1 MRKAL
6 LSTLPLLV
14 ALVGCNGSSSPSTPA
29 TSTTGGTPAPS
40 GSGLAKLE
48 TKDTKPGKG
57 PAAATGDTVWV
68 TYVGKLMDG
77 TVFDSS
83 EKSGGGR
90 PMMVTIGSGQ
100 VIKGWEQ
107 GLVGAKASGSRELRI
122 PYALAYGEAGSS
134 PTIPPR
140 ADLVFDV
147 NVLALIKRG
156 EEATVEAKEIKVGT
170 GPEVKIGSQIT
181 IDYKISLVNGT
192 EVDSAEKQG
201 QKNKFVI
208 NVGKEPTPGTKAVL
222 KGIDWGVRGMKQG
235 GTRRLFIP
243 PSLGLQAGNETI
255 PPNSPLIAEI
265 TVLNVK

>member
-14 ALVGCNGSSSPSTPA
+14 AIVGCNGSSSPSTPA
-29 TSTTGGTPAPS
+29 TSSTGGTPAPS

-48 TKDTKPGKG
+48 IKDTKPGKG
-57 PAAATGDTVWV
+57 PAAADGDTVWV
-68 TYVGKLMDG
+68 NYVGKLMDG
-77 TVFDSS
+77 TEFDSS
-83 EKSGGGR
+83 AKSNR
-90 PMMVTIGSGQ
+90 PLMVTLGEGR

-107 GLVGAKASGSRELRI
+107 GLVGSKASGSRELRI

-140 ADLVFDV
+140 ADLVFNVD
-147 NVLALIKRG
+147 VLALIKKG
-156 EEATVEAKEIKVGT
+156 AENNIEARDLKVGT
-170 GPEVKIGSQIT
+170 GPEVKVGSQIT
-181 IDYKISLVNGT
+181 VDFKVSLVNGV

-201 QKNKFVI
+201 KKNSYVI
-208 NVGKEPTPGTKAVL
+208 NVGKAPTPGTKGIL

-243 PSLGLQAGNETI
+243 PKLGLQGGNEAI
-255 PPNSPLIAEI
+255 PMNSPLVVEI